1 MGTSP
6 AVGLAGG
13 RSGADVAGEQE
24 RICRADEPDGQ
35 SPVGDCRAEEAA
47 EGQAET
53 D

>member
-35 SPVGDCRAEEAA
+35 PPVGDCRAEEAA